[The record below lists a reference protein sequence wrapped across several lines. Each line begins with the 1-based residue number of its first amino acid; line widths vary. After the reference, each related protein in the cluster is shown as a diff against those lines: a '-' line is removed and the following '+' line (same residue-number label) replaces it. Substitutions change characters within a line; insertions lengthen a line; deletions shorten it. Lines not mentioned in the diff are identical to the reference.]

1 MTMLSIIIPCRGEA
15 NLLWFTLQSLAFDD
29 LDDVEIIVV
38 DNGPSDEV
46 MRVCLE
52 FGHPVR
58 YVADVAVQSPYYPRN
73 VGASVAKG
81 EWLLFLDAHVLLNPG
96 AIDTIKSRICP
107 GAVLDGACY
116 PPLSMV
122 HFPVGFR
129 NQKTW
134 YGHYKLTL
142 AKNFWGEWG
151 PTSKGVLTGRSGTY
165 PIGASGIWAFL
176 TRKAD
181 WEAVGGF
188 NPNFTGYGGGEV
200 YLQLKYWRMGGQV
213 LLDPAIWGVHWSAPR
228 TYAANW
234 RDRIR
239 NVGIGGTAVVGPS
252 FWKRFEDGLVAHYV
266 SKGVVDAEAR
276 TWLREGTNL
285 GLEEADWLAEQ
296 AKFSYDEVLELW
308 KREHVA
314 VA

>member
-1 MTMLSIIIPCRGEA
+1 MTKLSIIIPCRGLASE
-15 NLLWFTLQSLAFDD
+15 LWFTLQSLAFDD
-29 LDDVEIIVV
+29 LDDVEILVV
-38 DNGPSDEV
+38 DNEGNRDV
-46 MRVCLE
+46 QRVCLE
-52 FGHPVR
+52 FGAPVR
-58 YVADVAVQSPYYPRN
+58 YVLAIDVKSPYYPRN
-73 VGASVAKG
+73 VGARIAKG

-116 PPLSMV
+116 PPMSMV

-142 AKNFWGEWG
+142 EKDFWGTWG
-151 PTSKGVLTGRSGTY
+151 PTVILGSG
-165 PIGASGIWAFL
+165 PVQKIGATGIWAFL

-252 FWKRFEDGLVAHYV
+252 FWKRFEDGLVAHYA
-266 SKGVVDAEAR
+266 SKGVKDEEAR
-276 TWLREGTNL
+276 HWLREGTNL
-285 GLEEADWLAEQ
+285 GLEEADWLAER

-308 KREHVA
+308 KRENVA